1 MIKDIR
7 TLTDEELVA
16 ELTNG
21 SNTVT
26 IPEDCSFEEL
36 ITAHKRLT
44 AAANFIRNADMDTI
58 KKELKALAEWR
69 DTNISK
75 EVANNKSVRVTL
87 IKTKE

>member
-16 ELTNG
+16 ELSKGT
-21 SNTVT
+21 NTVD
-26 IPEDCSFEEL
+26 IPEDCSLEEL
-36 ITAHKRLT
+36 ITAHNRVT
-44 AAANFIRNADMDTI
+44 VAVNFIRNADMTNI
-58 KKELKALAEWR
+58 KKELKELAKWR

>member
-7 TLTDEELVA
+7 TLTDEELID
-16 ELTNG
+16 ELANG
-21 SNTVT
+21 SNTVD
-26 IPEDCSFEEL
+26 IPEDCSLEEL

-44 AAANFIRNADMDTI
+44 VAANFIRNADMDTI

-69 DTNISK
+69 DANVYK

>member
-16 ELTNG
+16 ELTNRN
-21 SNTVT
+21 NTLT
-26 IPEDCSFEEL
+26 IPEDCSLEEL
-36 ITAHKRLT
+36 ITAHNRVT
-44 AAANFIRNADMDTI
+44 AAANSIRSTDLDSI
-58 KKELKALAEWR
+58 RKELKALAEWR
-69 DTNISK
+69 DANIYK

>member
-16 ELTNG
+16 ELSKG

-36 ITAHKRLT
+36 ITAHNRVT
-44 AAANFIRNADMDTI
+44 VAVNSIRSADMTNI

-69 DTNISK
+69 DANVYK

>member
-1 MIKDIR
+1 MKKDIR

-16 ELTNG
+16 ELSKGT
-21 SNTVT
+21 NTVT
-26 IPEDCSFEEL
+26 IPEDCSLEEL

-44 AAANFIRNADMDTI
+44 AAANSIRSADMTNI

-69 DTNISK
+69 DANVYK